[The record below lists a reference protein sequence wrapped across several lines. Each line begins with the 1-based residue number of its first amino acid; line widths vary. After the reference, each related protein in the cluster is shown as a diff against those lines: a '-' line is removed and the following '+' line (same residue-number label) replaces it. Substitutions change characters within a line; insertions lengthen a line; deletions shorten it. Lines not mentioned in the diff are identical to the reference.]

1 MNNNPLAHDLALKR
15 TVHAPLDQKPMFA
28 WRDVITAAEVPL
40 PPIVLVCPH
49 GDERFD
55 MTEVADTLGKAFTNV
70 CISQGEKDIFTEK
83 NRAWVAQICRELAG
97 TLVEMARKQNPL
109 RLTLNELYEL
119 IEKTLVDNNA
129 YMVAKSLLLNRSRKL
144 SVSRESA
151 AQSSVRVIRRNSQIV
166 PWNDHKVEIAVRKT
180 FLSLARDSAPA
191 VGIAKSVSER
201 VLASNQA
208 FVRIEEVQDIVQEEL
223 MKAGHFKVAEAYIL
237 FRAERAAARASGRS
251 DMIAEVPSKA
261 EGSQETLVVVKKQNG
276 DTVLWDGADLR
287 KRIEFS
293 MTGLDL
299 CMTADEIEF
308 ELRRAVYDQI
318 SQKDLDSTIILNS
331 KTLIEKDADFAKF
344 AGRIQLTYIYE
355 EVLGWDILRDGIAR
369 LKECHQKAFK
379 KYIQHGI
386 AIKRLN
392 PRLLEYDLSRLAG
405 ALDPSSDLEFDFL
418 GVQTLYDRY
427 LIIDKVSKPSR
438 RIETPQFFWM
448 RVAMG
453 LFLDEKGDRESK
465 AVGLYDLYKTRRFC
479 SSTPTLFNSGTL
491 HSQLSSCFPGDT
503 PVVTSEGL
511 RNIEEISA
519 GDSVLAQD
527 GTFRRVLGTRAKK
540 NSKRLVELSL
550 SAMMGGRPWIRPTE
564 DHLLFAI
571 PGKDL
576 ACLRQWAS
584 GGQSECVDYRG
595 RREQF
600 HVVKGQYA
608 AVCERVLEIDYMRNA
623 GWIPA
628 GNLKKG
634 DFVEMLFPRVER
646 AVKLKPAEYLV
657 GIPLIEKDGLLYE
670 LHDDEVRYDEP
681 TAKTQV
687 KPIRAQVALDADFLR
702 LVGYYLSEGNC
713 QGPDSINFTFGRNE
727 VDFISDTV
735 DLCERV
741 FGLTPILRKGSGDC
755 TCVALHSKLATMFM
769 LALFGTGFDKKK
781 LPQVVMEA
789 PSSALEDLLVG
800 VFRGDACAVTR
811 TQLSLQL
818 SNHDLILQLFQVALK
833 IGILPIVQKPS
844 ISRLATVQPYILA
857 VNPSNAPKLAF
868 RVGKGFDVFDFQGED
883 VRWRNRRFF
892 VDGRAFYRVDSVE
905 LSEFEGEVFDIQV
918 DGNPSFSAA
927 GVCAHNCYL
936 YYVDDS
942 IEGIFQRGIA
952 ENAYLSKWA
961 GGLGGSWTAVRGTGA
976 YIGGTNGESQGVIP
990 FLKLHNDQLVAVNQC
1005 FAPETVVY
1013 TADGPKAIADVAKG
1027 DLVLGNSG
1035 TYREVTEKFTYN
1047 QDGPMVSVK
1056 VKHSVTPIRVTS
1068 GHPFYA
1074 IRGVPLEQTCER
1086 TMRWLEKEKLKSEWI
1101 DAGKL
1106 QTGDYVA
1113 QTIPTQV
1120 IPVEG
1125 LSEDDA
1131 RMYGILLGDGHLSKE
1146 GRQWGVSGN
1155 PKNDQHIQFVRKYLA
1170 DRGIHTWETGRG
1182 EAYVQVH
1189 WASGRDV
1196 VRDGT
1201 TGRIAGAGEATMPFV
1216 HDDIYDKDGNKRIS
1230 RRFSHLQH
1238 GHTRALIQGL
1248 LETDGG
1254 VSRGKEIYFTSTSQ
1268 PLVEGLRY
1276 QLLRLGIPTAGQFRR
1291 RDQAHGGRRSDGS
1304 TITFTGHCDCYDVR
1318 IPAVMEI
1325 AALVGCKPLTKR
1337 NWITHE
1343 GCVFSRVRSVSS
1355 IDPVP
1360 FVFDLKVE
1368 GDETYMTNAALVH
1381 NGGKRKGSGCAYLE
1395 SWHNDIFEF
1404 LELRKNTGDDRR
1416 RTHDMN
1422 TANWIPDLFMK
1433 RMEARGTWTLFRA
1446 NEVPDLHDAFGRKF
1460 EELYLNYEKLSEE
1473 GKVHGHKIDALDL
1486 WKKMLS
1492 MIFETGHPWIT
1503 FKDPCNV
1510 RSPQDHVGVVH
1521 SSNLCTEITLNTSKD
1536 ETAVCNLGS
1545 VILETHLKADGS
1557 LDHRKLRE
1565 TIRMAVRAL
1574 DNVIDINFYPTEA
1587 AQRSNMRHRP
1597 IGLGVMGL
1605 ANTLYMKGIAF
1616 ASPEAVEFND
1626 EAMEAIAFYAYE
1638 ASSDLAAERG
1648 TYSSYKGSKWD
1659 RGLLPPDTVDL
1670 LEQERGLPIQVAR
1683 GARMDW
1689 APLRAKIASQGM
1701 RNSNVLAI
1709 APTAT
1714 ISNITNT
1721 SPCIEPTYKN
1731 LFVKSN
1737 LSGEFIVLN
1746 PFLVKDL
1753 KARGLWDQD
1762 MMDNLKYFDGELRD
1776 IDRIPADLKQRYLT
1790 AFDIDPKWVVD
1801 AAARRQKWIDQSQ
1814 SVNLWIKTPDLK
1826 TLSHMY
1832 RHAWHAGLKTTYY
1845 LRGLGASNIEKATV
1859 QVKKEMRGAAGETKA
1874 ETATRDA
1881 ATLLSA
1887 PPFAGE
1893 AKKEYTA
1900 EEKNA
1905 CSIEAMRN
1913 GGTCEACQ

>member
-1 MNNNPLAHDLALKR
+1 MNNIPLAHDLALKR
-15 TVHAPLDQKPMFA
+15 TVHAPLEQKPVYA
-28 WRDVITAAEVPL
+28 WRDVLVSGEVSL
-40 PPIVLVCPH
+40 PPIVLLCPH
-49 GDERFD
+49 GEERFD
-55 MTEVADTLGKAFTNV
+55 MTEVADTLGKALTNV
-70 CISQGEKDIFTEK
+70 CISQGEKEIFTDK
-83 NRAWVAQICRELAG
+83 NRAWVAQICRELG
-97 TLVEMARKQNPL
+97 GNLTEMARKQSPL

-129 YMVAKSLLLNRSRKL
+129 YMVAKSLLLNRSRKI

-151 AQSSVRVIRRNSQIV
+151 AQSTIRVIRRNSQVV
-166 PWNDHKVEIAVRKT
+166 PWNDSKVEIAVRKT

-191 VGIAKSVSER
+191 VAIAKSVSAR
-201 VLASNQA
+201 VQASNQA

-237 FRAERAAARASGRS
+237 FRAERAAARATGTSEAVTAAPEPAG
-251 DMIAEVPSKA
+251 
-261 EGSQETLVVVKKQNG
+261 QETLVVVKRPNG
-276 DTVLWDGADLR
+276 EPVLWDGVDLR
-287 KRIEFS
+287 KRIEFARA
-293 MTGLDL
+293 GLDL
-299 CMTADEIEF
+299 CLTSEEIEI
-308 ELRRAVYDQI
+308 ELRRSVYDQI

-331 KTLIEKDADFAKF
+331 KTLIERDADFAKF

-355 EVLGWDILRDGIAR
+355 EVLGWDILRDGIGK
-369 LKECHQKAFK
+369 LKDSHVKMFRNYVE
-379 KYIQHGI
+379 HGI

-392 PRLLEYDLSRLAG
+392 PRLIEYDLTRLAG

-427 LIIDKVSKPSR
+427 LIVDKVSKPSR

-465 AVGLYDLYKTRRFC
+465 AAALYDLYKTRRFC

-491 HSQLSSCFPGDT
+491 HSQLSSC
-503 PVVTSEGL
+503 
-511 RNIEEISA
+511 
-519 GDSVLAQD
+519 
-527 GTFRRVLGTRAKK
+527 
-540 NSKRLVELSL
+540 
-550 SAMMGGRPWIRPTE
+550 
-564 DHLLFAI
+564 
-571 PGKDL
+571 
-576 ACLRQWAS
+576 
-584 GGQSECVDYRG
+584 
-595 RREQF
+595 
-600 HVVKGQYA
+600 
-608 AVCERVLEIDYMRNA
+608 
-623 GWIPA
+623 
-628 GNLKKG
+628 
-634 DFVEMLFPRVER
+634 
-646 AVKLKPAEYLV
+646 
-657 GIPLIEKDGLLYE
+657 
-670 LHDDEVRYDEP
+670 
-681 TAKTQV
+681 
-687 KPIRAQVALDADFLR
+687 
-702 LVGYYLSEGNC
+702 
-713 QGPDSINFTFGRNE
+713 
-727 VDFISDTV
+727 
-735 DLCERV
+735 
-741 FGLTPILRKGSGDC
+741 
-755 TCVALHSKLATMFM
+755 
-769 LALFGTGFDKKK
+769 
-781 LPQVVMEA
+781 
-789 PSSALEDLLVG
+789 
-800 VFRGDACAVTR
+800 
-811 TQLSLQL
+811 
-818 SNHDLILQLFQVALK
+818 
-833 IGILPIVQKPS
+833 
-844 ISRLATVQPYILA
+844 
-857 VNPSNAPKLAF
+857 
-868 RVGKGFDVFDFQGED
+868 
-883 VRWRNRRFF
+883 
-892 VDGRAFYRVDSVE
+892 
-905 LSEFEGEVFDIQV
+905 
-918 DGNPSFSAA
+918 
-927 GVCAHNCYL
+927 YL
-936 YYVDDS
+936 YFVDDS

-961 GGLGGSWTAVRGTGA
+961 GGLGGSWTSVRGTGA

-1005 FAPETVVY
+1005 FAPDTIVY
-1013 TADGPKAIADVAKG
+1013 TADGPKAIRDVNVG
-1027 DLVLGNSG
+1027 NLVLGNSG
-1035 TYREVTEKFTYN
+1035 TYREVTEKFAYD
-1047 QDGPMVSVK
+1047 QHGPMVAVK
-1056 VKHSVTPIRVTS
+1056 VKHSIAPVRVTA
-1068 GHPFYA
+1068 GHPFFA
-1074 IRGVPLEQTCER
+1074 IRGVPREQTCSR
-1086 TMRWLEKEKLKSEWI
+1086 SMQWLAKGKIRSEWV
-1101 DAGKL
+1101 DAGEL
-1106 QTGDYVA
+1106 RPGDYVA
-1113 QTIPTQV
+1113 QIVPTQI

-1125 LSEDDA
+1125 FSEDDA
-1131 RMYGILLGDGHLSKE
+1131 RMYGILLGDGHLSKN
-1146 GRQWGVSGN
+1146 GREWGVSGH
-1155 PKNDQHIQFVRKYLA
+1155 PKLDAHMEFVRLYLTE
-1170 DRGIHTWETGRG
+1170 RGIHFWENGRG
-1182 EAYVQVH
+1182 ETYLQIH
-1189 WASGRDV
+1189 WAGGRGV

-1201 TGRIAGAGEATMPFV
+1201 TGRIVSAGPATMPFGR
-1216 HDDIYDKDGNKRIS
+1216 DDLYDQDGNKRIS

-1238 GHTRALIQGL
+1238 EHTRALIQGL

-1254 VSRGKEIYFTSTSQ
+1254 VSRGVEIYFTNTSQ
-1268 PLVEGLRY
+1268 ALVEGLRY

-1291 RDQAHGGRRSDGS
+1291 RHNTHEGRRSDGS
-1304 TITFTGHCDCYDVR
+1304 AVKFAGHSDCYDVR

-1325 AALVGCKPLTKR
+1325 AVLVGCRPVTKR
-1337 NWITHE
+1337 NWLSHG
-1343 GCVFSRVRSVSS
+1343 GCVYSRVRDVVS
-1355 IDPVP
+1355 IEPDP

-1433 RMEARGTWTLFRA
+1433 RMEARGSWTLFHS
-1446 NEVPDLHDAFGRKF
+1446 NEVPELHDSYGKRF

-1473 GKVHGHKIDALDL
+1473 GKIYGHKVEALDL

-1521 SSNLCTEITLNTSKD
+1521 SSNLCTEITLNTSKE

-1545 VILETHLKADGS
+1545 VILETHLLPDGS

-1587 AQRSNMRHRP
+1587 ARRANMRHRP

-1605 ANTLYMKGIAF
+1605 ANTLYLKGIAF
-1616 ASPEAVEFND
+1616 ASQEAVEFND
-1626 EAMEAIAFYAYE
+1626 EAMEALAYYAYE
-1638 ASSDLAAERG
+1638 ASSDLAGERG
-1648 TYSSYKGSKWD
+1648 SYSSYRGSKWD
-1659 RGLLPPDTVDL
+1659 RGLLPLDTVEM
-1670 LEQERGLPIQVAR
+1670 LEEERGLPIKVSR
-1683 GARMDW
+1683 KARMDW
-1689 APLRAKIASQGM
+1689 SPLRMKIAAQGM

-1753 KARGLWDQD
+1753 KARGLWDRD
-1762 MMDNLKYFDGELRD
+1762 MMDSLKYFDGELSD
-1776 IDRIPADLKQRYLT
+1776 IDRIPADLKQKYLT
-1790 AFDIDPKWVVD
+1790 AFDIDHKWVID
-1801 AAARRQKWIDQSQ
+1801 AAGRRQKWIDQSQ

-1832 RHAWHAGLKTTYY
+1832 RYAWHAGLKTTYY

-1881 ATLLSA
+1881 AALLSA
-1887 PPFAGE
+1887 PPFTEGTATPRQF
-1893 AKKEYTA
+1893 TA
-1900 EEKNA
+1900 EEKSA

>member
-1 MNNNPLAHDLALKR
+1 MNNIPLARDLALKR
-15 TVHAPLDQKPMFA
+15 TVHAPVDQKPMYA
-28 WRDVITAAEVPL
+28 WRDVIVATEISL
-40 PPIVLVCPH
+40 PPIVLLCPH
-49 GDERFD
+49 GEERFD

-70 CISQGEKDIFTEK
+70 CISQGEKEIFTEK
-83 NRAWVAQICRELAG
+83 NRAWVAQICGELAG
-97 TLVEMARKQNPL
+97 NLEEMGRKQNPL
-109 RLTLNELYEL
+109 RLTLNGLYEL

-151 AQSSVRVIRRNSQIV
+151 AQSTIRVIRRNSQIV
-166 PWNDHKVEIAVRKT
+166 PWNDHKVEIAIRKT

-191 VGIAKSVSER
+191 VAISKAVSDR
-201 VLASNQA
+201 VHASNQA
-208 FVRIEEVQDIVQEEL
+208 FVRIEEVQDIVQEEI

-237 FRAERAAARASGRS
+237 FRAERSVARENGS
-251 DMIAEVPSKA
+251 DQVEVTTEKA
-261 EGSQETLVVVKKQNG
+261 IVGQETLVVVKKPNG
-276 DTVLWDGADLR
+276 ETILWEGADLR
-287 KRIEFS
+287 KRIEFA

-299 CMTADEIEF
+299 CMTSDEIEF

-355 EVLGWDILRDGIAR
+355 EVLGWDILKDGIAK
-369 LKECHQKAFK
+369 LKECHQRAFK
-379 KYIQHGI
+379 KYVAHGI
-386 AIKRLN
+386 TIKRLN

-438 RIETPQFFWM
+438 RLETPQFFWM

-465 AVGLYDLYKTRRFC
+465 AIGLYDLYKTRRFC

-491 HSQLSSCFPGDT
+491 HSQLSS
-503 PVVTSEGL
+503 
-511 RNIEEISA
+511 
-519 GDSVLAQD
+519 
-527 GTFRRVLGTRAKK
+527 
-540 NSKRLVELSL
+540 
-550 SAMMGGRPWIRPTE
+550 
-564 DHLLFAI
+564 
-571 PGKDL
+571 
-576 ACLRQWAS
+576 
-584 GGQSECVDYRG
+584 
-595 RREQF
+595 
-600 HVVKGQYA
+600 
-608 AVCERVLEIDYMRNA
+608 
-623 GWIPA
+623 
-628 GNLKKG
+628 
-634 DFVEMLFPRVER
+634 
-646 AVKLKPAEYLV
+646 
-657 GIPLIEKDGLLYE
+657 
-670 LHDDEVRYDEP
+670 
-681 TAKTQV
+681 
-687 KPIRAQVALDADFLR
+687 
-702 LVGYYLSEGNC
+702 
-713 QGPDSINFTFGRNE
+713 
-727 VDFISDTV
+727 
-735 DLCERV
+735 
-741 FGLTPILRKGSGDC
+741 
-755 TCVALHSKLATMFM
+755 
-769 LALFGTGFDKKK
+769 
-781 LPQVVMEA
+781 
-789 PSSALEDLLVG
+789 
-800 VFRGDACAVTR
+800 
-811 TQLSLQL
+811 
-818 SNHDLILQLFQVALK
+818 
-833 IGILPIVQKPS
+833 
-844 ISRLATVQPYILA
+844 
-857 VNPSNAPKLAF
+857 
-868 RVGKGFDVFDFQGED
+868 
-883 VRWRNRRFF
+883 
-892 VDGRAFYRVDSVE
+892 
-905 LSEFEGEVFDIQV
+905 
-918 DGNPSFSAA
+918 
-927 GVCAHNCYL
+927 CYL

-1005 FAPETVVY
+1005 FGPETIVY
-1013 TADGPKAIADVAKG
+1013 TAEGPKAIRDIEKG
-1027 DLVLGNSG
+1027 ELVLGHSG
-1035 TYREVTEKFTYN
+1035 TYREVTEKFAYD
-1047 QDGPMVSVK
+1047 QQGPMVAVK
-1056 VKHSVTPIRVTS
+1056 IKHSVTPIRVTS
-1068 GHPFYA
+1068 GHPFFA

-1086 TMRWLEKEKLKSEWI
+1086 TMRWLAKDKVRSEWI
-1101 DAGKL
+1101 DAGEL
-1106 QTGDYVA
+1106 RVGDYVA

-1125 LSEDDA
+1125 LTEEDA

-1155 PKNDQHIQFVRKYLA
+1155 PKSDEHIQFVRQYLA

-1182 EAYVQVH
+1182 ETYLQVH
-1189 WASGRDV
+1189 WASGRGV

-1201 TGRIAGAGEATMPFV
+1201 TGRIAGAGAATMPFG
-1216 HDDIYDKDGNKRIS
+1216 HDDLYDKDGRKRIS

-1254 VSRGKEIYFTSTSQ
+1254 VSRGAEVYFTNTSQ

-1276 QLLRLGIPTAGQFRR
+1276 QLLRLGIPTAGQFRH
-1291 RDQAHGGRRSDGS
+1291 RDTAHKGRRSDG
-1304 TITFTGHCDCYDVR
+1304 TEIMFKGHCDCYDVR
-1318 IPAVMEI
+1318 VPAVMEI

-1343 GCVFSRVRSVSS
+1343 GCVYSRVRDVSS
-1355 IDPVP
+1355 ITPDP

-1446 NEVPDLHDAFGRKF
+1446 NEVPDLHDAFGQKF
-1460 EELYLNYEKLSEE
+1460 EELYTNYEKLSEE

-1510 RSPQDHVGVVH
+1510 RSPQDHIGVVH
-1521 SSNLCTEITLNTSKD
+1521 SSNLCTEIVLNTSKD

-1545 VILETHLKADGS
+1545 VILETHLKPDGAI
-1557 LDHRKLRE
+1557 DHRKLRE

-1587 AQRSNMRHRP
+1587 AERSNKRHRP
-1597 IGLGVMGL
+1597 IGMGVMGL
-1605 ANTLYMKGIAF
+1605 ANTLYMKGVAF

-1626 EAMEAIAFYAYE
+1626 EAMEAIAYYAYE

-1670 LEQERGLPIQVAR
+1670 LEKERGLPIQVAR
-1683 GARMDW
+1683 GSRMDW
-1689 APLRAKIASQGM
+1689 TPLREKIAAQGM

-1762 MMDNLKYFDGELRD
+1762 MMDNLKYFDGELKD
-1776 IDRIPADLKQRYLT
+1776 IDRVPADLKQRYLT

-1881 ATLLSA
+1881 ATLLST
-1887 PPFAGE
+1887 PPFAEGVT
-1893 AKKEYTA
+1893 AAKEYTA

>member
-1 MNNNPLAHDLALKR
+1 MNNKPLAHDLALKA
-15 TVHAPLDQKPMFA
+15 TVHAPLDQKPMYA
-28 WRDVITAAEVPL
+28 WRDVIAPTEISL
-40 PPIVLVCPH
+40 PPIVLLCPH
-49 GDERFD
+49 GEERFD
-55 MTEVADTLGKAFTNV
+55 MTEVADTLGKALTNV
-70 CISQGEKDIFTEK
+70 CISQGEKEIFTEK

-97 TLVEMARKQNPL
+97 NLVEMARKQNPI
-109 RLTLNELYEL
+109 RLTLNSLYEL

-151 AQSSVRVIRRNSQIV
+151 AQSAVRVIRRNGQIV

-180 FLSLARDSAPA
+180 FLSLARDSAAA
-191 VGIAKSVSER
+191 VGISKSVSER
-201 VLASNQA
+201 INASNQA

-237 FRAERAAARASGRS
+237 FRAERAVARENGASELTEVAPSMETAA
-251 DMIAEVPSKA
+251 
-261 EGSQETLVVVKKQNG
+261 QETLVVVKKANG
-276 DTVLWDGADLR
+276 ETVLWEGADLR
-287 KRIEFS
+287 KRIEFA

-299 CMTADEIEF
+299 CMSSEEIEF

-355 EVLGWDILRDGIAR
+355 EVLGWDILRDGIAK

-379 KYIQHGI
+379 KYVEHGI
-386 AIKRLN
+386 SIKRLN
-392 PRLLEYDLSRLAG
+392 PRLLEYELGRLAG

-427 LIIDKVSKPSR
+427 LIVDKVSKPAR
-438 RIETPQFFWM
+438 RMETPQFFWM

-465 AVGLYDLYKTRRFC
+465 AIGLYDLYKTRRFC

-491 HSQLSSCFPGDT
+491 HSQLSS
-503 PVVTSEGL
+503 
-511 RNIEEISA
+511 
-519 GDSVLAQD
+519 
-527 GTFRRVLGTRAKK
+527 
-540 NSKRLVELSL
+540 
-550 SAMMGGRPWIRPTE
+550 
-564 DHLLFAI
+564 
-571 PGKDL
+571 
-576 ACLRQWAS
+576 
-584 GGQSECVDYRG
+584 
-595 RREQF
+595 
-600 HVVKGQYA
+600 
-608 AVCERVLEIDYMRNA
+608 
-623 GWIPA
+623 
-628 GNLKKG
+628 
-634 DFVEMLFPRVER
+634 
-646 AVKLKPAEYLV
+646 
-657 GIPLIEKDGLLYE
+657 
-670 LHDDEVRYDEP
+670 
-681 TAKTQV
+681 
-687 KPIRAQVALDADFLR
+687 
-702 LVGYYLSEGNC
+702 
-713 QGPDSINFTFGRNE
+713 
-727 VDFISDTV
+727 
-735 DLCERV
+735 
-741 FGLTPILRKGSGDC
+741 
-755 TCVALHSKLATMFM
+755 
-769 LALFGTGFDKKK
+769 
-781 LPQVVMEA
+781 
-789 PSSALEDLLVG
+789 
-800 VFRGDACAVTR
+800 
-811 TQLSLQL
+811 
-818 SNHDLILQLFQVALK
+818 
-833 IGILPIVQKPS
+833 
-844 ISRLATVQPYILA
+844 
-857 VNPSNAPKLAF
+857 
-868 RVGKGFDVFDFQGED
+868 
-883 VRWRNRRFF
+883 
-892 VDGRAFYRVDSVE
+892 
-905 LSEFEGEVFDIQV
+905 
-918 DGNPSFSAA
+918 
-927 GVCAHNCYL
+927 CYL

-1013 TADGPKAIADVAKG
+1013 TAEGPKPIGDVEKG
-1027 DLVLGNSG
+1027 DLVLGHSG
-1035 TYREVTEKFTYN
+1035 TYREVTEKFAYD
-1047 QDGPMVSVK
+1047 QHGPMVAVMI
-1056 VKHSVTPIRVTS
+1056 KHSVTPIRVTA

-1074 IRGVPLEQTCER
+1074 IRGVPMEQACER
-1086 TMRWLEKEKLKSEWI
+1086 TMQWLAKDKVQARWI
-1101 DAGKL
+1101 DAGEL
-1106 QTGDYVA
+1106 RTGDYVA

-1125 LSEDDA
+1125 LSEEDA

-1146 GRQWGVSGN
+1146 ARQWGVSGN
-1155 PKNDQHIQFVRKYLA
+1155 PKCDAHIPFVRQYLA

-1182 EAYVQVH
+1182 ETYLQVH
-1189 WASGRDV
+1189 WAGGRGV

-1201 TGRIAGAGEATMPFV
+1201 TGRIAGAGAATMPFS
-1216 HDDIYDKDGNKRIS
+1216 HDDIYDANGNKRIS

-1254 VSRGKEIYFTSTSQ
+1254 VSRGKEIYFTNTSQ

-1276 QLLRLGIPTAGQFRR
+1276 QLLRLGIPTAGQFRK
-1291 RDQAHGGRRSDGS
+1291 RDQSHEGRRSDGS
-1304 TITFTGHCDCYDVR
+1304 TMKFSGVCECYDVR

-1325 AALVGCKPLTKR
+1325 ATLVGCAPLTKR
-1337 NWITHE
+1337 NWITHD
-1343 GCVFSRVRSVSS
+1343 GCVYSRVRDVSS
-1355 IDPVP
+1355 MDPVP

-1433 RMEARGTWTLFRA
+1433 RMEARGSWTLFRA
-1446 NEVPDLHDAFGRKF
+1446 NEVPDLHDAYGRKF

-1521 SSNLCTEITLNTSKD
+1521 SSNLCSEITLNTSKD

-1545 VILETHLKADGS
+1545 IILETHLKADGCI
-1557 LDHRKLRE
+1557 DHRKLRE

-1597 IGLGVMGL
+1597 IGLGMMGL
-1605 ANTLYMKGIAF
+1605 ANTLYMKGVAF
-1616 ASPEAVEFND
+1616 ASTEAVEFND
-1626 EAMEAIAFYAYE
+1626 EAMEAIAYYAYE

-1670 LEQERGLPIQVAR
+1670 LERERGLPIQVSR
-1683 GARMDW
+1683 GSRMDW
-1689 APLRAKIASQGM
+1689 GPLRVKIGVQGM

-1762 MMDNLKYFDGELRD
+1762 MMDNLKYFDGELKD
-1776 IDRIPADLKQRYLT
+1776 IDRVPADLKQKYLT

-1887 PPFAGE
+1887 TPFPEE
-1893 AKKEYTA
+1893 AKAPKEYTA